1 MGRLLSVAIWFIG
14 LAITTKILLPG
25 RPLGYFWLLLF
36 FLSLF
41 FGLSYSG
48 RKETVPDDFNYQ
60 QRLWWEK
67 YQSYSYL
74 ERQQFLTATV
84 NNAQKMN
91 QLGQIEGF
99 LKAVVNSEPE
109 NELAQSLLISIW
121 GSEIINTGGW
131 KNGRIKEWNSQNI
144 NQ

>member
-1 MGRLLSVAIWFIG
+1 M
-14 LAITTKILLPG
+14 
-25 RPLGYFWLLLF
+25 
-36 FLSLF
+36 
-41 FGLSYSG
+41 
-48 RKETVPDDFNYQ
+48 
-60 QRLWWEK
+60 
-67 YQSYSYL
+67 